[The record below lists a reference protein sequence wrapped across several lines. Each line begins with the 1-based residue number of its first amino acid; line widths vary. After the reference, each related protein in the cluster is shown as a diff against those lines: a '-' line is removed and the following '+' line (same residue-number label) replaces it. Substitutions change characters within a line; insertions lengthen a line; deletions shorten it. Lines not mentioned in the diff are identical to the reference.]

1 MEHST
6 SAGVS
11 LPHSHHGAWPG
22 SNRLW
27 IRDPARPFR
36 SDGALEVAAR
46 TLRYS
51 WAYEGKPQTGTLE
64 LRGQPAALRASWSD
78 TFHAKEPFTL
88 HGFEDAG
95 VVRLFTTY
103 DAGDECWGWRIEL
116 DFRDPEACTMRMFN
130 VVPGLG
136 AVPAVVLNGVR

>member
-1 MEHST
+1 M
-6 SAGVS
+6 
-11 LPHSHHGAWPG
+11 
-22 SNRLW
+22 
-27 IRDPARPFR
+27 
-36 SDGALEVAAR
+36 AAR

-136 AVPAVVLNGVR
+136 AVPAVVLNGAR